1 MSEERPENIKGKI
14 EKACRFGD
22 AVNTTPKLN
31 LPKSLAKGL
40 YIVPSLWYNRTW
52 VSPVGTRPLR
62 AVTPVILS
70 LATHREEPYLRLQ
83 AVIPLSSE

>member
-1 MSEERPENIKGKI
+1 MPRFAGVATSPSDLTGAKV
-14 EKACRFGD
+14 ACKRSLHR
-22 AVNTTPKLN
+22 AVVVVQ
-31 LPKSLAKGL
+31 
-40 YIVPSLWYNRTW
+40 YRRTW